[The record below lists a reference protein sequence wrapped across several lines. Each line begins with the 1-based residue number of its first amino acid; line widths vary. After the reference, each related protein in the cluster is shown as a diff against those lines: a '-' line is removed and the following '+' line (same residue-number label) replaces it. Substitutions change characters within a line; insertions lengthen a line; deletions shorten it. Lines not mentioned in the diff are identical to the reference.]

1 MGKITR
7 LCDLNFTELFRNYE
21 FQKDPDSNSS
31 DEDEDVPAE
40 EKEKILPKK
49 KICQPWIC
57 RVFIVRKCVR
67 DYVD

>member
-7 LCDLNFTELFRNYE
+7 LCDLNFTELFRNHE

-40 EKEKILPKK
+40 REREKTTEEEDLSTMDMP
-49 KICQPWIC
+49 
-57 RVFIVRKCVR
+57 CV
-67 DYVD
+67 YCAKMCN

>member
-7 LCDLNFTELFRNYE
+7 LSDLNFTELFRNYE

-40 EKEKILPKK
+40 REREKTREEEDLSTMDMPSVYCAKM
-49 KICQPWIC
+49 CN
-57 RVFIVRKCVR
+57 
-67 DYVD
+67 

>member
-40 EKEKILPKK
+40 REREDTSKEEDLSTMDML
-49 KICQPWIC
+49 CGVC
-57 RVFIVRKCVR
+57 LLCENV
-67 DYVD
+67 

>member
-7 LCDLNFTELFRNYE
+7 LSDLNFTELFRNYE

-40 EKEKILPKK
+40 REREKTTEEEDLSTMDMP
-49 KICQPWIC
+49 
-57 RVFIVRKCVR
+57 CV
-67 DYVD
+67 YCAKMCN